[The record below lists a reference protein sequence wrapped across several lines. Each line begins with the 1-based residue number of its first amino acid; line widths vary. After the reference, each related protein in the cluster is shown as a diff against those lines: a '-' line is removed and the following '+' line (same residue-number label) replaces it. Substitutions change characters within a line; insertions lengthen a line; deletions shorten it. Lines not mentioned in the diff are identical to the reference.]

1 MKKKS
6 SERYKGKVGVGK
18 CNEKLRLSLPR
29 HLFPEQRK
37 YIYLGF
43 KDTPENRKIAEAK
56 AKAIESDIVYER
68 FDYTLNKYKQQPP
81 PNQDEVKITTLQDLY
96 YEYINTRKKTVRPG
110 TWVSG
115 YMVAL
120 RHIQRSPFCNADIST
135 IIGQDVF
142 DWAIQN
148 LTPDTAK
155 RLLTQLNACFKW
167 AIEKRLVSEP
177 SPFNGLSA
185 KANRLKKTSDS
196 DEINPFTANER
207 DRIIQ
212 CFESEPKHSHFCLYV
227 RFCFFTGCRPS
238 EAIALR
244 WSDVADDL
252 SKITFNTV
260 IVSGE
265 GGRKRCDGLKTQTRR
280 NFPCNEQVQNILR
293 EARSRNN
300 SEIVFPSKTG
310 KPIQVGDFCTKHWH
324 PVFDIVGIEHRKP
337 YQMRHTF
344 VTLCLEA
351 GIDAKDVATW
361 VGNSP
366 QVIYQNYAGRN
377 RGLSIPKL

>member
-1 MKKKS
+1 MKNQS
-6 SERYKGKVGVGK
+6 SKRHKGKVNVHDCNGV
-18 CNEKLRLSLPR
+18 LRIGLPR
-29 HLFPEQRK
+29 HLFPGQRK
-37 YIYLGF
+37 YIYLGLQ
-43 KDTPENRKIAEAK
+43 DTPDNRELAEAK
-56 AKAIESDIVYER
+56 AKEIESDIVYER
-68 FDYTLNKYKQQPP
+68 FDYTLKKYKQQPP
-81 PNQDEVKITTLQDLY
+81 PNQDEVKITTLQYLY

-110 TWVSG
+110 TWNNN

-120 RHIQRSPFCNADIST
+120 RHIQRSPFCNGDISM

-148 LTPDTAK
+148 LTIDTTS
-155 RLLTQLNACFKW
+155 RLMTQLNACFKW

-177 SPFNGLSA
+177 SPFKDLSA
-185 KANRLKKTSDS
+185 KADRLKKASDS

-212 CFESEPKHSHFCLYV
+212 VFDSDPLHSHYSLYV

-244 WSDVADDL
+244 WSDVAADL
-252 SKITFNTV
+252 SQITFSSV
-260 IVSGE
+260 IVRGE
-265 GGRKRCDGLKTQTRR
+265 GGRKRCDGLKSQTRR
-280 NFPCNEQVQNILR
+280 DFPCNEQVQTILR
-293 EARSRNN
+293 EARSQKH

-310 KPIQVGDFCTKHWH
+310 KPIQDCNFGKRHWH
-324 PVFDIVGIEHRKP
+324 PVLKKTGIKQRKP

-344 VTLCLEA
+344 ITLCLDV
-351 GIDAKDVATW
+351 GIDAKDVAAW